1 MSIPAAQY
9 LRMST
14 EHQQYSI
21 NNQARLIS
29 EYANLQGFVIVK
41 TFEDS
46 GKSGLS
52 LKSRPA
58 LKQLLND
65 VVSGSLEFKVILV
78 YDVSRWGRFQD
89 VDEAAHYEFLCRS
102 SGIPI
107 HYCAEQFVNQGTM
120 ESSIL
125 KTLKRA
131 MAAEFSRELGEKVY
145 RGQSQLVRM
154 GFKMGG
160 RSTYGLRRM
169 LVSSEGCPKQLL
181 GLGERKSIHND
192 RVIVVPGPQREVAV
206 VREIFA
212 MAQNGMRP
220 QSISENLNRRGVHFS
235 EARPDWNRQ
244 TVANLIRNPVYAGC
258 NAWGRTSQ
266 RLKQGNH
273 DLPTDQWILAP
284 NSFESIVDIKTFDA
298 ARQAIE
304 WKLSDT
310 EILEGLRTVWKKHG
324 AVTQAI
330 LAADENAPSY
340 MSCKYHFGTLKAA
353 LELIGYS
360 HNINYILA
368 RARGKEIQRKHR
380 KFVQQIA
387 SRFPSRIQVVSEPH
401 SPKRSLLLDG
411 TLRIHVQFAIPRE
424 TSPHHVGWRIC
435 PRSHERKELNLCC
448 YLNPENNRIQSMY
461 FLCQLPSRTKTTVT
475 VHPDSVSIPH
485 SPLRSISWFCSS
497 AHAIAARY
505 GSTFLVSNP

>member
-1 MSIPAAQY
+1 
-9 LRMST
+9 
-14 EHQQYSI
+14 
-21 NNQARLIS
+21 
-29 EYANLQGFVIVK
+29 
-41 TFEDS
+41 
-46 GKSGLS
+46 
-52 LKSRPA
+52 
-58 LKQLLND
+58 
-65 VVSGSLEFKVILV
+65 
-78 YDVSRWGRFQD
+78 
-89 VDEAAHYEFLCRS
+89 
-102 SGIPI
+102 
-107 HYCAEQFVNQGTM
+107 M

-284 NSFESIVDIKTFDA
+284 NSFESIVDI
-298 ARQAIE
+298 
-304 WKLSDT
+304 
-310 EILEGLRTVWKKHG
+310 
-324 AVTQAI
+324 
-330 LAADENAPSY
+330 
-340 MSCKYHFGTLKAA
+340 
-353 LELIGYS
+353 
-360 HNINYILA
+360 
-368 RARGKEIQRKHR
+368 
-380 KFVQQIA
+380 
-387 SRFPSRIQVVSEPH
+387 
-401 SPKRSLLLDG
+401 
-411 TLRIHVQFAIPRE
+411 
-424 TSPHHVGWRIC
+424 
-435 PRSHERKELNLCC
+435 
-448 YLNPENNRIQSMY
+448 
-461 FLCQLPSRTKTTVT
+461 
-475 VHPDSVSIPH
+475 
-485 SPLRSISWFCSS
+485 
-497 AHAIAARY
+497 
-505 GSTFLVSNP
+505 